1 MVEKEFIN
9 KESEKRDPG
18 FDSDLIPNFLGSG
31 CFRGGFFCQIVLHQK
46 KSVGV
51 G

>member
-1 MVEKEFIN
+1 MEIKKNI
-9 KESEKRDPG
+9 KPDPG
-18 FDSDLIPNFLGSG
+18 FDPDLIPNFLDSG
-31 CFRGGFFCQIVLHQK
+31 FQGVRFFCQIVLHQK